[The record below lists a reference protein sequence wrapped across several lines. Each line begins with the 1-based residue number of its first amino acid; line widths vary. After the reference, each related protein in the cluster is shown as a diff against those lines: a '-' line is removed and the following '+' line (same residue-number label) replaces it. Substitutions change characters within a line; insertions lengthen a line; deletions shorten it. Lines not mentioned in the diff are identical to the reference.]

1 MIAVDL
7 RAVWRV
13 KVGGVER
20 ELDEMLIAVLGGLE
34 RTGKL
39 GGATFDA
46 KISYRHAYNLV
57 KRWGEFLGAPL
68 VVMYRGKGTRLTP
81 LGERLLWAGRRV
93 QSRLAPELE
102 GLAGDF
108 TRRLND
114 ALGTRPGML
123 AIHAS
128 HDFAVSLLRDRLGAS
143 QSIELQNRGSFD
155 ALAALLRGE
164 CAIAGFHV
172 ADGPLG
178 RLMARRYA
186 EGLAGRDVLLLAL
199 ADRTQG
205 LIVARGNPKKVKAI
219 ADLARPGVRFINRQR
234 GSGTRA
240 LLEFLFTAAN
250 LDRDSIHGYD
260 QEEITHTAVAAL
272 VAGRQADAGFGLEAA
287 AARFHLGFVPVATE
301 RYYLAFTSASV
312 ESGNV
317 RALLDAAREP
327 AFREA
332 VSLLPGYRP
341 CTAGELLS
349 ADALFGRNPAGLTI
363 TQTEPGALS

>member
-240 LLEFLFTAAN
+240 LLEFLLTAARV
-250 LDRDSIHGYD
+250 DRDAIHGYD
-260 QEEITHTAVAAL
+260 HEEITHSAVAAL

-287 AARFHLGFVPVATE
+287 AERFHLGFVKLASE
-301 RYYLAFTSASV
+301 RYYLAFPAGALDRTD
-312 ESGNV
+312 V
-317 RALLDAAREP
+317 RHLLGQARDP
-327 AFREA
+327 AFLESVDA
-332 VSLLPGYRP
+332 LPGYR
-341 CTAGELLS
+341 AAWS
-349 ADALFGRNPAGLTI
+349 AEAQPASRVL
-363 TQTEPGALS
+363 GASREAAVGA

>member
-1 MIAVDL
+1 MIKVDL

-13 KVGGVER
+13 NVRGVER
-20 ELDEMLIAVLGGLE
+20 DLDEMLIAVLGGLE

-39 GGATFDA
+39 GGATSDA
-46 KISYRHAYNLV
+46 KVSYRHAYNLV

-68 VVMYRGKGTRLTP
+68 VVMRQGSGTKLTP

-108 TRRLND
+108 TRGLND
-114 ALGTRPGML
+114 ALGSRPGML

-128 HDFAVSLLRDRLGAS
+128 HDFAVALLRERLGSTRA
-143 QSIELQNRGSFD
+143 IELQSRGSFD
-155 ALAALLRGE
+155 ALAALLRGD

-178 RLMARRYA
+178 ELMARRYA

-205 LIVARGNPKKVKAI
+205 LIVAKGNPKKVKSM
-219 ADLARPGVRFINRQR
+219 ADLAKPGLRFINRQR

-240 LLEFLFTAAN
+240 LLEFLLTAAGI
-250 LDRDSIHGYD
+250 DRDAIPGYD
-260 QEEITHTAVAAL
+260 QEEITHSAVAAL

-287 AARFHLGFVPVATE
+287 AVRFHLGFVKLASE
-301 RYYLAFTSASV
+301 RYYLAFSARDFDRTA
-312 ESGNV
+312 V
-317 RALLDAAREP
+317 RDVIEQAREP
-327 AFREA
+327 AFLERVDA
-332 VSLLPGYRP
+332 LPGYRAAWSAKVQ
-341 CTAGELLS
+341 TAS
-349 ADALFGRNPAGLTI
+349 SIFGASC
-363 TQTEPGALS
+363 QTAVRA